1 MRAPR
6 ALSQSRRCVLVHGLA
21 YFGEIFSEFMS
32 GDGWEFVYYP
42 DRGLTNLVSMGKAL
56 RRCDLVYQIGGRVT
70 IGKFLA
76 AAKLFRK
83 DRIVM
88 HWVGSDS
95 LEAQSAV
102 FSGKCDPWVVNS
114 IHHWADSTWIL
125 NEVRDLGVGCAYVP
139 LPSPRIPNKPEALP
153 GEFAVLV
160 YVPSVK
166 CGELYGLDMIL
177 EAARALPDV
186 RFELVGLRDGP
197 LRSHPENIRV
207 HSRIPDLTDFY
218 RKTTVVW
225 RPTRHD
231 GLSWT
236 VCEALGHGRH
246 VMWSYPFPGCAL
258 VRSASEAVTEI
269 RKLQHLH
276 AARELKVNRE
286 GASFISTSDFCP
298 ANFRRNI
305 RCRLEKILA
314 ST

>member
-1 MRAPR
+1 
-6 ALSQSRRCVLVHGLA
+6 LQSRRRVLVHGLA

-42 DRGLTNLVSMGKAL
+42 DRGLTNLVAMSNAL

-70 IGKFLA
+70 IGKFLG

-83 DRIVM
+83 NRIVM

-95 LEAQSAV
+95 LQAKSAV
-102 FSGKCDPWVVNS
+102 SLGKRDPWVLNS

-125 NEVRDLGVGCAYVP
+125 DEVRNLGVGCAYVP
-139 LPSPRIPNKPEALP
+139 LPSPRIPDKLEALP
-153 GEFAVLV
+153 AEFTVLV

-166 CGELYGLDMIL
+166 CAELYGLDLIQ
-177 EAARALPDV
+177 EAAKALPDV

-197 LRSHPENIRV
+197 LKSHPGNIRV
-207 HSRIPDLTDFY
+207 HPRIPDLTDFY
-218 RKTTVVW
+218 RKSTIVW

-246 VMWSYPFPGCAL
+246 VLWSYPFPGCTL
-258 VRSASEAVTEI
+258 VRSASAAVSEI
-269 RKLQHLH
+269 RKLQGLH
-276 AARELKVNRE
+276 ATRELQVNRE
-286 GASFISTSDFCP
+286 GASFISKSNFCP
-298 ANFRRNI
+298 ATFRRNI
-305 RCRLEKILA
+305 RCHLEKILTSA
-314 ST
+314 E